1 MYTPQDKLL
10 HWKLAILFHPFHKI
24 KLHENDLHLHIIL
37 QMRHGL
43 YIKKRE
49 ERWHAKE
56 AWPTVSKREKMACQ
70 RNTTKKMDTKVQ
82 EKIRERN
89 NIAMF
94 SSHSNKGEGDSC
106 NEPFILIIH
115 HPCST
120 HRHNLDQLVIWA
132 IGIFVHQTYAD

>member
-10 HWKLAILFHPFHKI
+10 HWKLAIPFHPFRKI
-24 KLHENDLHLHIIL
+24 KLHENDLPLHIIL

-56 AWPTVSKREKMACQ
+56 AWPTVSKKGEMACQ
-70 RNTTKKMDTKVQ
+70 RIMAHSEQERKDGVPEKHDQKKWTQMSK
-82 EKIRERN
+82 KKRERN

-94 SSHSNKGEGDSC
+94 SSHSNKRRGG
-106 NEPFILIIH
+106 FM
-115 HPCST
+115 
-120 HRHNLDQLVIWA
+120 
-132 IGIFVHQTYAD
+132 